1 MKGIIL
7 ARGKGTRLHPLT
19 RHTNKHLLP
28 VGPEPMIYNPVRNMV
43 VIYDSQVWSIIDG
56 LKPSRRGEYEITDVN
71 NTFVARGELQY
82 DFVRGTWMDT
92 GTFESYRRANEIMFD
107 RMKAG
112 RP

>member
-7 ARGKGTRLHPLT
+7 AGGKGTRLHPLT

-28 VGPEPMIYNPVRNMV
+28 VGPEP
-43 VIYDSQVWSIIDG
+43 SQ
-56 LKPSRRGEYEITDVN
+56 RGEYEITDVN
-71 NTFVARGELQY
+71 NAYVARGELQY